1 MNTTK
6 QEIIEI
12 NKNMIIDKHIEEQVE
27 IGIEYFKNCPHKN
40 DVNDLINQMLD
51 KYFEFHRIF
60 EGQEDKLKIF
70 TFDKILNILR
80 NK

>member
-1 MNTTK
+1 MNTNK
-6 QEIIEI
+6 KEIIEI

-51 KYFEFHRIF
+51 KYYEFNLIF

-70 TFDKILNILR
+70 TFNKILNILR

>member
-1 MNTTK
+1 MNTNK
-6 QEIIEI
+6 KEIIEI

-51 KYFEFHRIF
+51 KYFEFNLIF

-70 TFDKILNILR
+70 TFNKILNILR